1 MTFTITATTTT
12 TATSSPRKK
21 QTTSPSS
28 SNGKPSPKK
37 VKCPSF
43 SSFRRNSAVLERDI
57 LNCICYCVIQKLQ
70 IKDRMYRLRRYKQ
83 CFVASEVIDLMLKE
97 GLVDTRQDGIQL
109 GIVLQ
114 KQMKLWIHVVDSNK
128 LFDDDYLFFRLVQK
142 KEIMENK
149 YFTQDEY
156 EIETSEREESTNRDD
171 DGDDDDDDDEY
182 DHEEDDSQSLSYIQ
196 SRFSKLDFS
205 DTWRGDFTD
214 PNEKLFIGESLRSI
228 LDTYKA
234 KDDDE

>member
-1 MTFTITATTTT
+1 
-12 TATSSPRKK
+12 
-21 QTTSPSS
+21 
-28 SNGKPSPKK
+28 
-37 VKCPSF
+37 
-43 SSFRRNSAVLERDI
+43 
-57 LNCICYCVIQKLQ
+57 
-70 IKDRMYRLRRYKQ
+70 MYRLRCYKQ
-83 CFVASEVIDLMLKE
+83 CFVASEVIDLMLQE

-128 LFDDDYLFFRLVQK
+128 LFDDEYLFFRLVQK

-156 EIETSEREESTNRDD
+156 EIETSETSEREESTNRDD
-171 DGDDDDDDDEY
+171 DGDDDDDDDDEY
-182 DHEEDDSQSLSYIQ
+182 DQDDSRSLSYIQ
-196 SRFSKLDFS
+196 KRFSKLDFS
-205 DTWRGDFTD
+205 DTWRSDYTD

-234 KDDDE
+234 TDDDE